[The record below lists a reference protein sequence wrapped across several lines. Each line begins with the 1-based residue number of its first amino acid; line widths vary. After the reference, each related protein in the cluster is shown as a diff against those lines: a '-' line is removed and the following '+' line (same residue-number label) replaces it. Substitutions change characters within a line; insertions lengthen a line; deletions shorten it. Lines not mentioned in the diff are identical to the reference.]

1 VGEQFIRNR
10 APKSSHV
17 VEDVSHNLHRREA
30 LCKRPFNALAYLL
43 DVMLCSE
50 PLIEPEADAV
60 DVPGQELCDAVDG
73 MIGDALDHLPQIG
86 LGIEAVRLG
95 GLCRSPNYAECYL
108 ARPDSSGFRWSSVQ
122 HSSSALRSASG
133 QQREGA
139 T

>member
-1 VGEQFIRNR
+1 MRDNWLSNR
-10 APKSSHV
+10 IFTGFDNIVDLCFDAWNRLT
-17 VEDVSHNLHRREA
+17 VSVR
-30 LCKRPFNALAYLL
+30 FNALAYLL

-95 GLCRSPNYAECYL
+95 GFDQAVDRCRTQPTCIRTSECPIAPAEGNRAHGALCS
-108 ARPDSSGFRWSSVQ
+108 
-122 HSSSALRSASG
+122 
-133 QQREGA
+133 
-139 T
+139 